1 MFKFK
6 DEDDKLVD
14 DTFEDQIN
22 KKTYKKEKIKNTSAS
37 DLITPSMIDSTVK
50 MEDDSNKLDVI
61 IDLMKKNANE
71 SDDSDPFEDEF
82 NNSLDDIV
90 ELDDFS

>member
-14 DTFEDQIN
+14 DTFEDQID
-22 KKTYKKEKIKNTSAS
+22 KKTYKKEKIKNTSVS

>member
-14 DTFEDQIN
+14 DTFEDQID
-22 KKTYKKEKIKNTSAS
+22 KKIYKKEKIKNTSVS
-37 DLITPSMIDSTVK
+37 DLITPSMIDSIVK

-71 SDDSDPFEDEF
+71 SDDSDPFENEF

>member
-1 MFKFK
+1 MFKFN

-22 KKTYKKEKIKNTSAS
+22 KKAYKKEKIKNTSVS

>member
-14 DTFEDQIN
+14 DTFEDQID
-22 KKTYKKEKIKNTSAS
+22 KKTYKKEKIKNTSVS

-61 IDLMKKNANE
+61 IDLMKKNAKE

>member
-1 MFKFK
+1 MFKFN

-14 DTFEDQIN
+14 DTFEDQID
-22 KKTYKKEKIKNTSAS
+22 KKTYKKEKIKNTSVS

>member
-14 DTFEDQIN
+14 DTFEDQID
-22 KKTYKKEKIKNTSAS
+22 KKIYKKEKIKNTSVS

-61 IDLMKKNANE
+61 INLMKKNVNE

>member
-14 DTFEDQIN
+14 DTFEDQID
-22 KKTYKKEKIKNTSAS
+22 KKTYKKEKIKNTSVS

-61 IDLMKKNANE
+61 IDLMKKNSNE